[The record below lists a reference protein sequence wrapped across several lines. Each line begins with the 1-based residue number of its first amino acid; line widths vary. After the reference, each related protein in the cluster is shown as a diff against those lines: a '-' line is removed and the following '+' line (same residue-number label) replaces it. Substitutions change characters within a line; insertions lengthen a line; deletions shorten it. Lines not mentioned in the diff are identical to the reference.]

1 MDWGGYNNEEQL
13 NSLEMFYGWAARET
27 HKFFRDMPTAGLNY
41 GRISSVVRALAA
53 EREVAGSIPGAGPIL
68 RVLK

>member
-13 NSLEMFYGWAARET
+13 NSLEMFYGWAARQT
-27 HKFFRDMPTAGLNY
+27 HKFSRDMPTAGLNY

-53 EREVAGSIPGAGPIL
+53 EQEVAGPIPWAGPIL
-68 RVLK
+68 RV

>member
-13 NSLEMFYGWAARET
+13 NSLEMFYGWAAGET
-27 HKFFRDMPTAGLNY
+27 HKFSRDIPTAGLNC